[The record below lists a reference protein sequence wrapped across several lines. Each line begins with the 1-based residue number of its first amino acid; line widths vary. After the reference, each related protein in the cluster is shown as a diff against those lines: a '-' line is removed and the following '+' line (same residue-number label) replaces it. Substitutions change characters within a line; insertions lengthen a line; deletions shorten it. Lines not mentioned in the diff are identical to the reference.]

1 MPRGV
6 FLSQKGTSFMK
17 RFLTVLAFVF
27 LLTACGGTDLEQSAL
42 KVIGKTPGEA
52 IKITNGT
59 EQDDAIIIDTQWADR
74 DVQGV
79 YTISDTF
86 EPFRYLDEGILNA
99 LRERGNVTSPIM
111 KLAVEE
117 PNFSIPLQQAY
128 ITQYDANFEQMSDE
142 QAVIDRIQEAYT
154 SSEHIIVQDTFNNPI
169 HFFETDDFL
178 IIYEGQAIHYVPH
191 YTLFEAMKK

>member
-1 MPRGV
+1 
-6 FLSQKGTSFMK
+6 MK
-17 RFLTVLAFVF
+17 RFFPILAFIF
-27 LLTACGGTDLEQSAL
+27 LLTACGGADLEQGAL

-79 YTISDTF
+79 YTISDTY

-99 LRERGNVTSPIM
+99 LRERGNVTSPMM

-117 PNFSIPLQQAY
+117 ANFSIPLQQAY

-142 QAVIDRIQEAYT
+142 QAVIDQIQETYT
-154 SSEHIIVQDTFNNPI
+154 
-169 HFFETDDFL
+169 
-178 IIYEGQAIHYVPH
+178 
-191 YTLFEAMKK
+191 